1 MKCPQCRLNSEENN
15 VRGSVLL
22 GLHSI
27 NTSCYHNT
35 ISELT
40 SLTGVM
46 RHLRQW
52 ICFNMEVLNHRT
64 LASLSLGLRY
74 ITCFFPSVLIFQF
87 FLGFKLLCIP
97 PEVHFYVVFF
107 GKILS
112 YNYRL
117 SNSSYEQKWRQEG
130 CSKPLLFCQ
139 SQEHVLLF
147 GI

>member
-15 VRGSVLL
+15 IRGSVLL

-27 NTSCYHNT
+27 NASCYHNT

-52 ICFNMEVLNHRT
+52 ISFNIIVLNHRT
-64 LASLSLGLRY
+64 LASLPLELRY
-74 ITCFFPSVLIFQF
+74 MTCFDARCLFHFCFNILVF

-97 PEVHFYVVFF
+97 PEVHFYFVFF

-117 SNSSYEQKWRQEG
+117 SDSSYE
-130 CSKPLLFCQ
+130 
-139 SQEHVLLF
+139 
-147 GI
+147 